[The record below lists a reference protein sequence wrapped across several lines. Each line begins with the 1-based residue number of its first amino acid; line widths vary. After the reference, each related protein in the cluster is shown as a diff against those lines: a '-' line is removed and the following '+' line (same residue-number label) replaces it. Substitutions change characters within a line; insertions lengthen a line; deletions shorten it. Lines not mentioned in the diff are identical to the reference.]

1 MATVEQLLR
10 AEDAVARVVSAAD
23 RIALQRVYPAGSPVR
38 SSGGATSAL
47 TLFAPL
53 ADSEGGGELLLRP
66 LAPHE
71 VSELIRVYVCRRAAD
86 GDVRAYHALPE
97 VEGEARLRCACGSLR
112 PTEASSDGLRVVM
125 QLGTAGGG
133 GGGARAVEA
142 AEEVGMVRL
151 LEEGELADEVERR
164 AAVKGG
170 AWPAVDGGGG
180 GVQALEAMC
189 AAAERQ
195 LREERELTARLR
207 EVASTHGL

>member
-1 MATVEQLLR
+1 
-10 AEDAVARVVSAAD
+10 
-23 RIALQRVYPAGSPVR
+23 
-38 SSGGATSAL
+38 
-47 TLFAPL
+47 
-53 ADSEGGGELLLRP
+53 
-66 LAPHE
+66 
-71 VSELIRVYVCRRAAD
+71 
-86 GDVRAYHALPE
+86 
-97 VEGEARLRCACGSLR
+97 
-112 PTEASSDGLRVVM
+112 
-125 QLGTAGGG
+125 
-133 GGGARAVEA
+133 
-142 AEEVGMVRL
+142 MVRL